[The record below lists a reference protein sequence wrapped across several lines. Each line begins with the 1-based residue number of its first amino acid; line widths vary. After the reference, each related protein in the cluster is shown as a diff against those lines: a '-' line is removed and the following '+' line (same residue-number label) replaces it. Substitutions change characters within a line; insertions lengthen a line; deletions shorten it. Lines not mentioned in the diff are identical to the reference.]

1 MIDCSIKT
9 NSLQH
14 LCVPKIA
21 LFLHI
26 SACRKM
32 SHLQFPKYKLLNKS
46 YVNVKFSEVSKYE
59 KEMNISLYFTLVFH
73 SYLATN

>member
-9 NSLQH
+9 NILQNF
-14 LCVPKIA
+14 CVPIIA

-26 SACRKM
+26 FACRKM

-59 KEMNISLYFTLVFH
+59 KEMNISPYFTLVFH